1 MDITGDTK
9 IHLHEE
15 YETRVTVKG
24 SRGSFSAELKLC
36 PDGISLKISGDETQ
50 LRSWGNIEWQ
60 LAQLVCE
67 STYKTFVLFDLH
79 CTKSGSHFLE
89 DGIDSVIHT
98 SLHYSAEYAL
108 ITQGDRKDFNFYSM
122 HIHSPSLS
130 KWIGYTEKQQEIVEN
145 QTIGPRAGIMS
156 GLGDLDLFEI
166 FVDCENYRS
175 VGIHYDL
182 KSTASPLD
190 FEVGVRFPPVF
201 CFFANDDIAPHDI
214 MPLYIRSYS
223 FLSLL
228 YGDELRIEKIELGDD
243 TPYNQTSH
251 LYIPKSKSPR
261 MSSFT
266 YIWFP
271 LAHKLRFNDRDI
283 SSFPLESIAK
293 YFSSDYA
300 HHDKWWKYIKYRR
313 MENIEERFLG
323 YFRLLESLTKKSK
336 PYLDPGKLKI
346 QVARAEN
353 ILTKLFG
360 NRKEVRGFLHGIA
373 RYNMSKYNTEKC
385 MLDFYKKLPES
396 RTANWSLGGKDLN
409 SICKLRND
417 ISHANEYYISSEDLL
432 ANTTFI
438 ESMLLIALL
447 ETVDVAIEDSS
458 KMIGYLSGAHL
469 IRPHEL

>member
-36 PDGISLKISGDETQ
+36 PDGISLRISGDETQ
-50 LRSWGNIEWQ
+50 LRSWGQIEWS
-60 LAQLVCE
+60 LNQLVCE
-67 STYKTFVLFDLH
+67 STYRTFILFDLH
-79 CTKSGSHFLE
+79 CTKAGSHILE
-89 DGIDSVIHT
+89 DGINRVIHT
-98 SLHYSAEYAL
+98 SLHYIAEYAL
-108 ITQGDRKDFNFYSM
+108 ITQSNIRELNFRSM
-122 HIHSPSLS
+122 QIHSPSLS
-130 KWIGYTEKQQEIVEN
+130 KWIGYTETQQKIVEN

-156 GLGDLDLFEI
+156 GIGDLDLLEFL
-166 FVDCENYRS
+166 VDCENSGS
-175 VGIHYDL
+175 VGIHYEL
-182 KSTASPLD
+182 KPTTSPLE

-201 CFFANDDIAPHDI
+201 CFFADDDIAPLEV
-214 MPLYIRSYS
+214 MPLFIRSYS

-228 YGDELRIEKIELGDD
+228 YGDELSIEKIELCDD
-243 TPYNQTSH
+243 DPYSRASY

-261 MSSFT
+261 TSSLT

-271 LAHKLRFNDRDI
+271 LSHELRFNDRDI
-283 SSFPLESIAK
+283 SSFPLESIGK

-336 PYLDPGKLKI
+336 PYLDPDKLKTQI
-346 QVARAEN
+346 ARAEN

-360 NRKEVRGFLHGIA
+360 NRKEVRGFLRGIT

-385 MLDFYKKLPES
+385 MLDFYKKLPVS
-396 RTANWSLGGKDLN
+396 RTANWSLGDKDLN

-447 ETVDVAIEDSS
+447 ETVDVTIEDSS
-458 KMIGYLSGAHL
+458 KMIGYLYGAHL
-469 IRPHEL
+469 IRHHDL

>member
-24 SRGSFSAELKLC
+24 SHGSFSAELKLC
-36 PDGISLKISGDETQ
+36 PDGISLKISGDETP
-50 LRSWGNIEWQ
+50 LRSWGKKEWK
-60 LAQLVCE
+60 LEQLVCE
-67 STYKTFVLFDLH
+67 SIYRTFVLFDLH
-79 CTKSGSHFLE
+79 CTKAGSYIIE
-89 DGIDSVIHT
+89 DGINRVTHT
-98 SLHYSAEYAL
+98 SMHYSAEYAVIARSDL
-108 ITQGDRKDFNFYSM
+108 KELNLRSM

-166 FVDCENYRS
+166 YVDCENS
-175 VGIHYDL
+175 GSAGIHYEL
-182 KSTASPLD
+182 KPTASPLE

-201 CFFANDDIAPHDI
+201 CFFADNDIAPHDI

-228 YGDELRIEKIELGDD
+228 YGDELRIEKIELCDD
-243 TPYNQTSH
+243 SPNNQASH
-251 LYIPKSKSPR
+251 LYIPKSRNPR
-261 MSSFT
+261 SSSFT

-283 SSFPLESIAK
+283 SSFPLESIGR

-336 PYLDPGKLKI
+336 PYLDPDKLAI

-353 ILTKLFG
+353 ILTNIFG
-360 NRKEVRGFLHGIA
+360 NRKEVKGFLRGIA

-385 MLDFYKKLPES
+385 MLDFYKRLPKS
-396 RTANWSLGGKDLN
+396 RTANWSLGANDLN
-409 SICKLRND
+409 QICKLRND
-417 ISHANEYYISSEDLL
+417 ISHANDYYISSEDLL

-447 ETVDVAIEDSS
+447 ETVDVPIEDSS
-458 KMIGYLSGAHL
+458 RMIGYLYGAHL
-469 IRPHEL
+469 IRPHVL